1 MLCSFHH
8 SSTSS
13 CAHKSTPACGRRAP
27 RRPPWLVPPLLS
39 SPAFSSSSRSSPWT
53 WRRANS
59 PSRPPIPPTV
69 SISRSFCGVW
79 GCVMATRKLAASNS
93 WISRSCS
100 GCPARCVPAVATG
113 GGGGGGGPVH
123 EARLVR
129 VVRNKRVYRLQLPRH
144 QPVPNHGP
152 VRRLHS
158 FSHLM
163 LMPMCR
169 IPLALFNLT
178 ELVSLSFW
186 IDGSCCTIA
195 NALGSLMLD

>member
-1 MLCSFHH
+1 
-8 SSTSS
+8 
-13 CAHKSTPACGRRAP
+13 
-27 RRPPWLVPPLLS
+27 
-39 SPAFSSSSRSSPWT
+39 
-53 WRRANS
+53 
-59 PSRPPIPPTV
+59 
-69 SISRSFCGVW
+69 
-79 GCVMATRKLAASNS
+79 MATRKLAASNS

-129 VVRNKRVYRLQLPRH
+129 VVRNKRVYRLQLPRLQLGL

-163 LMPMCR
+163 LMPMC
-169 IPLALFNLT
+169 T
-178 ELVSLSFW
+178 W
-186 IDGSCCTIA
+186 D
-195 NALGSLMLD
+195 

>member
-1 MLCSFHH
+1 M
-8 SSTSS
+8 
-13 CAHKSTPACGRRAP
+13 
-27 RRPPWLVPPLLS
+27 
-39 SPAFSSSSRSSPWT
+39 
-53 WRRANS
+53 
-59 PSRPPIPPTV
+59 
-69 SISRSFCGVW
+69 
-79 GCVMATRKLAASNS
+79 
-93 WISRSCS
+93 
-100 GCPARCVPAVATG
+100 
-113 GGGGGGGPVH
+113 H

-178 ELVSLSFW
+178 ELVSL
-186 IDGSCCTIA
+186 
-195 NALGSLMLD
+195 